1 MRAKT
6 FDGKPKIP
14 APMIP
19 LIAMATRSQRRM
31 PRISPT
37 VAVSADTFVTSLLII
52 EIVRRHNQGSSPTI
66 REGVTL
72 YIEPLALVNQTPLLT
87 RGLRPRVGDHRKF
100 KLHQG
105 KFGTSQTMK
114 LKTTSLFGAA
124 AFVAFALIASSS
136 GQTQPTSKAN
146 AQTLQSLV
154 NEAARKT
161 LEKFGN
167 KKLEAMQ
174 LSITLIDLRDPAHPQ
189 QASFRGNE
197 RVYPASVVKLFYL
210 AAAHRWLED
219 KKIEDTPELRRAL
232 KDMIVDSSNE
242 ATQYVVDVIT
252 HTTSGYE
259 LPPKEMEEWQEKR
272 NAVNR
277 YYASLG
283 YTNINVNQ
291 KTFCEDAYGREQ
303 VSRKPDGSN
312 RNKLTTDATARLLAE
327 IVSGKAVTPARSAQ
341 MMELLKRDYSG
352 TSKDDDN
359 QGHGFT
365 GIALQGRE
373 GVRLWSKAG
382 WTSTT
387 RHDAAYLE
395 LPDGA
400 KFVLVTFTMDHA
412 TEREIIPSVA
422 KVVIEGI
429 KDVK

>member
-1 MRAKT
+1 
-6 FDGKPKIP
+6 
-14 APMIP
+14 MI
-19 LIAMATRSQRRM
+19 MNR
-31 PRISPT
+31 
-37 VAVSADTFVTSLLII
+37 
-52 EIVRRHNQGSSPTI
+52 
-66 REGVTL
+66 
-72 YIEPLALVNQTPLLT
+72 
-87 RGLRPRVGDHRKF
+87 
-100 KLHQG
+100 
-105 KFGTSQTMK
+105 
-114 LKTTSLFGAA
+114 KTTSALAVVS
-124 AFVAFALIASSS
+124 FVVTTLLWPAQVMP
-136 GQTQPTSKAN
+136 QTSAKNPAGS
-146 AQTLQSLV
+146 LQSLV
-154 NEAARKT
+154 DEAARTT
-161 LEKFGN
+161 LAKFAD
-167 KKLEAMQ
+167 KKLEEKQ

-197 RVYPASVVKLFYL
+197 RIYPASVVKLFYL

-242 ATQYVVDVIT
+242 ATQYIVDVVT
-252 HTTSGYE
+252 HTTAGYE

-277 YYASLG
+277 YYSALG

-303 VSRKPDGSN
+303 VSRRPDGSN

-327 IVSGKAVTPARSAQ
+327 IVTGKAVTPARSAQ

-352 TSKDDDN
+352 TSKDNDD

-365 GIALQGRE
+365 GIALTGME

-395 LPDGA
+395 LPNGA
-400 KFVLVTFTMDHA
+400 KFVLVTFTTDHA
-412 TEREIIPSVA
+412 NEREIIPSVA
-422 KVVIEGI
+422 KTVIDGM
-429 KDVK
+429 KNTR